1 MKQRIFYMIMISLLG
16 LNGCT
21 NYLEGNRD
29 TQLLY
34 AAFFSTAP
42 VLNPLVIAGT
52 SNNFITLA
60 RPTFVVAGSPA
71 PSVEAYIGLDDGSM
85 TISGTT
91 VTGAIEGPVDV
102 SAAPYQFNTGL
113 SPDTIYR
120 IYVVAINPNGYSVRT
135 ITQSTSHIVPVLDP
149 LVMSIPPTSDTIT
162 LDQPTFSTAG
172 NPLPTVEAYI
182 GYAGGA
188 TPISITPAA
197 TGYTVANDLQGPVDV
212 SAGGCQFTGLANN
225 TLYRVYVVAQNMDV
239 SGTYHQ
245 SIEFIDEST
254 YGIAPVMDALVT
266 TTIPPTTD
274 TITLDQPTFSTAG
287 NPLPA
292 VSAYIGV
299 DGFISVAG
307 TAVSGATQGPI
318 DVSSADYTFTGLAN
332 DTTYRIIVVAQNVI
346 GSSVQQATQSTTGIA
361 PAMNALV
368 TTTIPPTTDTIT
380 LDQPTF
386 ATGGNPVPTVRAYI
400 GIDGFITV
408 AGTTVSGADQG
419 PVNVAAA
426 GCTFT
431 GLANDTTY
439 RIIVVA
445 ENSVGSSVQQA
456 TQSTG
461 GIAPVMEALVITTV
475 SPTIDTITLDQPTF
489 TTGGNPAPTV
499 KAYIGIDGF
508 ISVAGTVVT
517 GADQGPIN
525 AASGGYTFTGLDNDT
540 TYRIIVVAENT
551 FGSSVQQTTQ
561 STVGIAPVM
570 DTLVTTTIPPTTDTI
585 TLDLPTFTTG
595 GNPAPTVKAYI
606 GIDGFISVVGT
617 VVTGADEGPINVAS
631 AGYAFTGLTNG
642 TTYRIIVVAENS
654 AGSSVQQ
661 ATETTLP

>member
-1 MKQRIFYMIMISLLG
+1 MKTIIHCAIMICLIG
-16 LNGCT
+16 LTGCK
-21 NYLEGNRD
+21 NYIEGNRG

-42 VLNPLVIAGT
+42 VLNPLAISGVT
-52 SNNFITLA
+52 TNSVTLEQPTLA
-60 RPTFVVAGSPA
+60 VTGSPA

-85 TISGTT
+85 TIAGTT

-102 SAAPYQFNTGL
+102 SGGTYQFLLL

-135 ITQSTSHIVPVLDP
+135 ITQSTSHIVPVLYP
-149 LVMSIPPTSDTIT
+149 LAMSIPPTTSTIN

-172 NPLPTVEAYI
+172 NPLPSVEAYI

-212 SAGGCQFTGLANN
+212 SAGGCQFNGLASN

-245 SIEFIDEST
+245 SIEFIDQST
-254 YGIAPVMDALVT
+254 YGTASVMDALVT

-346 GSSVQQATQSTTGIA
+346 GSSVQQATQSTAGIA

-368 TTTIPPTTDTIT
+368 TTTIPPTIDTIT

-386 ATGGNPVPTVRAYI
+386 TTGGNPVPTVRAYI
-400 GIDGFITV
+400 GIDGFISV
-408 AGTTVSGADQG
+408 AGTVVSGADQG
-419 PVNVAAA
+419 PINVASA
-426 GCTFT
+426 GYAFT
-431 GLANDTTY
+431 GL
-439 RIIVVA
+439 V
-445 ENSVGSSVQQA
+445 
-456 TQSTG
+456 
-461 GIAPVMEALVITTV
+461 
-475 SPTIDTITLDQPTF
+475 
-489 TTGGNPAPTV
+489 
-499 KAYIGIDGF
+499 
-508 ISVAGTVVT
+508 
-517 GADQGPIN
+517 
-525 AASGGYTFTGLDNDT
+525 NDT

-551 FGSSVQQTTQ
+551 FGSSVQQ
-561 STVGIAPVM
+561 A
-570 DTLVTTTIPPTTDTI
+570 
-585 TLDLPTFTTG
+585 
-595 GNPAPTVKAYI
+595 
-606 GIDGFISVVGT
+606 
-617 VVTGADEGPINVAS
+617 
-631 AGYAFTGLTNG
+631 
-642 TTYRIIVVAENS
+642 
-654 AGSSVQQ
+654 
-661 ATETTLP
+661 

>member
-197 TGYTVANDLQGPVDV
+197 AGYTVANDLQGPVDV

-254 YGIAPVMDALVT
+254 YGIAPVMD
-266 TTIPPTTD
+266 
-274 TITLDQPTFSTAG
+274 
-287 NPLPA
+287 
-292 VSAYIGV
+292 
-299 DGFISVAG
+299 
-307 TAVSGATQGPI
+307 
-318 DVSSADYTFTGLAN
+318 
-332 DTTYRIIVVAQNVI
+332 
-346 GSSVQQATQSTTGIA
+346 
-361 PAMNALV
+361 ALV